1 MGPQLAQRPGRL
13 VGECSRPD
21 TLITTWTE
29 AKICDGS
36 PEFRDSALEMEP
48 VHENRSSMFRSKLIQ
63 LLTCYIGTGG
73 CFTMFIY
80 IYIYIMS
87 ISISISIY
95 IYICI
100 YMWIRG
106 YQLGMVL
113 DVLRLCACCYDP
125 FQRFK
130 GSWLTSLYF
139 SRLLQYGGLEPK
151 WSLVLGPFGWSMY
164 MLLLLHTHSHPPRPI
179 SFAVWAPGMGPYI
192 SQEFSF
198 WIIRLCRVIIQCR
211 RLAKS
216 THAHAIETN
225 RCLYMIQTLSVVAK
239 PAKTCIF
246 TCNGLPTKKIVDG
259 WRLPSRSSEQPLKL
273 RPRLEI
279 NSTCKSK
286 CQTSSCLSCKS

>member
-1 MGPQLAQRPGRL
+1 MLMIIQYSLYRRSLWQLL
-13 VGECSRPD
+13 
-21 TLITTWTE
+21 LITKALHVLSSNSFKGNSLTHTHML
-29 AKICDGS
+29 IC
-36 PEFRDSALEMEP
+36 
-48 VHENRSSMFRSKLIQ
+48 V
-63 LLTCYIGTGG
+63 
-73 CFTMFIY
+73 
-80 IYIYIMS
+80 
-87 ISISISIY
+87 
-95 IYICI
+95 YICI
-100 YMWIRG
+100 YIMWIRG

-139 SRLLQYGGLEPK
+139 SGLLQYGGLEPK

-216 THAHAIETN
+216 THAPAIETN

-273 RPRLEI
+273 RPRLEV

>member
-1 MGPQLAQRPGRL
+1 
-13 VGECSRPD
+13 
-21 TLITTWTE
+21 
-29 AKICDGS
+29 
-36 PEFRDSALEMEP
+36 
-48 VHENRSSMFRSKLIQ
+48 
-63 LLTCYIGTGG
+63 
-73 CFTMFIY
+73 
-80 IYIYIMS
+80 
-87 ISISISIY
+87 
-95 IYICI
+95 
-100 YMWIRG
+100 
-106 YQLGMVL
+106 MVL
-113 DVLRLCACCYDP
+113 DVLRLYACCYDP

-139 SRLLQYGGLEPK
+139 SGLLQYGGLEPK

-279 NSTCKSK
+279 NSTCESKSK
-286 CQTSSCLSCKS
+286 NNRNKMVWSSSELAGSRGALKRHHQCRRERYWALIAHFTNQ